1 LGTIHGE
8 RLVFAWDFKVP
19 ATERTLV
26 AMSTSSL
33 QRDSTD
39 EELAKSVATGAIP
52 PPPTEPALAAFSELH
67 TRYGRMILAF
77 VASRIRDADA
87 AQDLSQDVWHRVWRV
102 LPTGFKGGQFRAWL
116 YEIARNRVFDE
127 SRKKR
132 PQSLPDEFDP
142 ADKGEHDEVIQHERM
157 QAFRDCF
164 SRLDP
169 DRRRIVELR
178 LSGRSHEEIS
188 TDLGIPGNTAM
199 TRFHRAKQDLAQ
211 CMQSKLP

>member
-1 LGTIHGE
+1 
-8 RLVFAWDFKVP
+8 
-19 ATERTLV
+19 
-26 AMSTSSL
+26 MSTSSPT
-33 QRDSTD
+33 QRDTTD
-39 EELAKSVATGAIP
+39 EELARSVAAGAIP
-52 PPPTEPALAAFSELH
+52 PPPTESALSAFSELH

-77 VASRIRDADA
+77 VASRIRDADV

-142 ADKGEHDEVIQHERM
+142 AEKRAHDEILQQERM
-157 QAFRDCF
+157 QALRDCF

-169 DRRRIVELR
+169 DRQKIVELR

-188 TDLGIPGNTAM
+188 SELGIPGNTAM